1 MNKEDRLQWI
11 KKRHQLHETSDVVLP
26 TTQRDVDEEAGLMDS
41 FGEFNR
47 DRQSNKKALT
57 SDEG

>member
-1 MNKEDRLQWI
+1 MNKEDRLEWI
-11 KKRHQLHETSDVVLP
+11 KKRHQLYETSDAVLP
-26 TTQRDVDEEAGLMDS
+26 TSQRDVDEEAGLMDS

-47 DRQSNKKALT
+47 DRQTSKKALT